1 MEKTGTVY
9 FFTGL
14 SGAGKST
21 IGGLFF
27 QRLRAQKPNV
37 FLLDGDRYRREVCED
52 LGYTEEDRL
61 KAARRGFRLSRWLAD
76 QGIDVVNCG
85 IAMYEEIRK
94 WNRENIDSYREIY
107 IKVSRE
113 TLLRRNQHGLY
124 RGGKNVVGVDLPFEE
139 PQRSDVVVENNGMET
154 PDAIVDRLVELFEL
168 SRKGYI

>member
-76 QGIDVVNCG
+76 QGIDGFIVGEKMWWGLICP
-85 IAMYEEIRK
+85 
-94 WNRENIDSYREIY
+94 
-107 IKVSRE
+107 SRNPSGL
-113 TLLRRNQHGLY
+113 TSWWRTTAWKRRMPL
-124 RGGKNVVGVDLPFEE
+124 
-139 PQRSDVVVENNGMET
+139 
-154 PDAIVDRLVELFEL
+154 
-168 SRKGYI
+168 